1 MPSGSP
7 LPPPPAP
14 HSTLGRRLPNPP
26 RSSATVLPPAFLP
39 LVPKCSNGSLCPQD
53 PLLPSD
59 GRDWGEAHLA
69 DALLGCSLLPA
80 FSDPAFPS
88 HQFCQHFLRIPQH
101 RAPRLRTLLRQFTLL
116 SRIVMLPQGR
126 SP

>member
-26 RSSATVLPPAFLP
+26 RSSATVLPPAFPP
-39 LVPKCSNGSLCPQD
+39 LVPKCSNGSLGPQD

-69 DALLGCSLLPA
+69 DALLRCSLLPA
-80 FSDPAFPS
+80 FSDPAFSDPAFSDPAFPLSFPPVLPALPS
-88 HQFCQHFLRIPQH
+88 YPVALVPAISH
-101 RAPRLRTLLRQFTLL
+101 A
-116 SRIVMLPQGR
+116 
-126 SP
+126 